1 MTSIGHFLN
10 SEHAWIAI
18 GLAGQLLFSARFLIQ
33 WLASERQKRSMI
45 PIAFWHFSIGGGLL
59 LLLYSVHRMDPVF
72 ILGQSMGLFIYARN
86 LSLIRGAGPIAGG
99 AKAAECSNA

>member
-1 MTSIGHFLN
+1 MNSLSHFLDT
-10 SEHAWIAI
+10 EHAWLAI
-18 GLAGQLLFSARFLIQ
+18 GLAGQLLFTARFLIQ
-33 WLASERQKRSMI
+33 WLASEKQKQSMI

-86 LSLIRGAGPIAGG
+86 LSLIRGASPVTEG
-99 AKAAECSNA
+99 AKATECSNA

>member
-1 MTSIGHFLN
+1 MNSLIHFFD

-18 GLAGQLLFSARFLIQ
+18 GLAGQLLFTARFLIQ
-33 WLASERQKRSMI
+33 WLASEKKKRSLI
-45 PIAFWHFSIGGGLL
+45 PTAFWHFSIGGGLL

-86 LSLIRGAGPIAGG
+86 LSLIRGASPVAQGTN
-99 AKAAECSNA
+99 AAECSNA

>member
-1 MTSIGHFLN
+1 MTSIGHFLD
-10 SEHAWIAI
+10 SEHAWIVI

-33 WLASERQKRSMI
+33 WLASEKQKRSMI

-72 ILGQSMGLFIYARN
+72 ILGQSMGLLIYARN
-86 LSLIRGAGPIAGG
+86 LSLIRGSGRIAGD
-99 AKAAECSNA
+99 AKAAECSSA